1 MGEPRMGSRSSQH
14 IKMSTSQLACTYAA
28 LILHDDEMQIS
39 ADNIKALVTAAGC
52 DVEAYWPPMFA
63 KALEGKDIN
72 ELLTTVSSGAAG
84 AAGPAAAPGAGA
96 AEAAKEEEKK
106 ESSSSEDDAGGGM
119 GGMFDD

>member
-1 MGEPRMGSRSSQH
+1 MGSRSSQH

-84 AAGPAAAPGAGA
+84 AAGPAAAPVLEQLRQPRRRRRRSHPPLRTRLVVAWA
-96 AEAAKEEEKK
+96 ACSTTTEQ
-106 ESSSSEDDAGGGM
+106 
-119 GGMFDD
+119 